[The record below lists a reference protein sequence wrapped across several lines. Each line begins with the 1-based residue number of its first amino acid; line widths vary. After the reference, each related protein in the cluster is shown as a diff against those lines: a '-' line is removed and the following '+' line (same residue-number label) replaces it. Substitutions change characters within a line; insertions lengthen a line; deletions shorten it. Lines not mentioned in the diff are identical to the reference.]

1 MRCTWG
7 KGDTK
12 EDLTAL
18 MMHPTLAIA
27 AGGKE
32 QEEEEEEEEEEGR
45 RRRREKFFFI
55 TFLDTKL
62 IGS

>member
-32 QEEEEEEEEEEGR
+32 EEEERRR
-45 RRRREKFFFI
+45 RRRREKFNFF
-55 TFLDTKL
+55 TFLDAKV